1 MAKTIHGSVGK
12 GGANRP
18 EDVVIIQYFLNCVPA
33 NEGGPREELALD
45 GICGPKTNEAILRFQ
60 KRIAGSGLGW
70 LDVAGPT
77 LAALG
82 SFDPYPDYK
91 LNLSGLKVGEKH
103 GGMPVSGFP
112 WKQEGAPVSS
122 AKDPWGYYNPASPG
136 YKREGFLPGAK
147 FGGDPQRSGVKSGG
161 KEGGKHDGQGWGGVK
176 GAGKHD
182 GQGWGGA
189 KGAGKHD
196 GQGWGGVKD
205 TGGSKVGG
213 KHAGGQSDTSAGKGA
228 GGKNEFGGGRN

>member
-18 EDVVIIQYFLNCVPA
+18 ADVVIIQYLLNCVPA
-33 NEGGPREELALD
+33 NQGGPREELALD
-45 GICGPKTNEAILRFQ
+45 GICGPKTNEAIHSFQ
-60 KRIAGSGLGW
+60 KKMAGSGLGW
-70 LDVAGPT
+70 LDVGGPT
-77 LAALG
+77 LTALG

-91 LNLSGLKVGEKH
+91 LNLSGFKVGEKH
-103 GGMPVSGFP
+103 GGMPVGKLGNSSGYNWKFP
-112 WKQEGAPVSS
+112 GAPVSS

-147 FGGDPQRSGVKSGG
+147 FGGDPQRSGVKAGG

-176 GAGKHD
+176 GAGKQD
-182 GQGWGGA
+182 SQDWGA
-189 KGAGKHD
+189 
-196 GQGWGGVKD
+196 VKD
-205 TGGSKVGG
+205 TGGGKVGG
-213 KHAGGQSDTSAGKGA
+213 KHAGGQSDASAGKGA